1 MADAQAAANKHLE
14 ICKYPNRR
22 YYDST
27 RSCHVTLEEIHSLI
41 QDGYDIHVVDSRTGE
56 DITGRVLA
64 QIIIDLDPPKLG
76 VFPVPMLHKLLRSSE
91 QLMQDFVQKYF
102 NQALMSFL
110 DSQRSVEQYMRSAM
124 GLQSSAPTVADWTKL
139 MWAPLNPAQWG
150 GAVPPTAPGP
160 AAPAPTTAPPPTAA
174 EPAATPAAGEEDLRG
189 LVEQLQREVASL
201 RAAGKPAA
209 APRGKRKPAKH

>member
-1 MADAQAAANKHLE
+1 MADAQKAADKHLE

-27 RSCHVTLEEIHSLI
+27 RSCHVTLEEIHTLI

-124 GLQSSAPTVADWTKL
+124 GLQSSAPTVADWTKM
-139 MWAPLNPAQWG
+139 MWAPLNPAQWPG
-150 GAVPPTAPGP
+150 VAPV
-160 AAPAPTTAPPPTAA
+160 AAPAPT
-174 EPAATPAAGEEDLRG
+174 EPAEAPADAKPAAPDSTAEENLRD
-189 LVEQLQREVASL
+189 VVQQLRREVASL
-201 RAAGKPAA
+201 RESGKHDKPRRKPRKPAA
-209 APRGKRKPAKH
+209 KTPRS

>member
-1 MADAQAAANKHLE
+1 MADAQNATDKHLE

-27 RSCHVTLEEIHSLI
+27 RSCHVTLEEIHALI
-41 QDGYDIHVVDSRTGE
+41 RDGYDIHVVDSRTEE

-124 GLQSSAPTVADWTKL
+124 GLQSSAPTVADWTK
-139 MWAPLNPAQWG
+139 MIWAPLTPAQWTG
-150 GAVPPTAPGP
+150 TAP
-160 AAPAPTTAPPPTAA
+160 AAPAPPPPADPPPATTPANV
-174 EPAATPAAGEEDLRG
+174 EPAEAQNLRD

-201 RAAGKPAA
+201 RAGGKPAKPRNGKPAA
-209 APRGKRKPAKH
+209 KTPRR